1 MMIYLDTRDPAMPQN
16 HKETNLQPTVELL
29 QFRDE
34 LRTSLK
40 QRPDA
45 ILALVDA
52 LSSNTTAKS
61 VVELSLNPCFG
72 HQFTSVYDAIDNFFP
87 SSPPDSVAE
96 QRREKE
102 MELMRMCV
110 SYLPEPVQRNFWLF
124 GLDVTP
130 APRPYAR
137 TLADRSCVYQPTP
150 VRSNKPITYGHQY
163 AALVYFPEKTSTPS
177 PPWVVPLSIRRLQ
190 SDEKATTV
198 HAQQINALL
207 SEETFPWHDRLS
219 VVVADSTLSAV
230 TFLGFLGPVT
240 PLRNLVTIART
251 RCNRVFYQR
260 PVPTPGATQ
269 KGHPRWYGARFDL
282 KDKNTWTPPDL
293 GDVISITTRRGRPL
307 TVEIKAWHNLLMRG
321 TREYPMHDHP
331 FTLVRIDVMDA
342 MGKPVFKRPMWLT
355 VIGQS
360 RDQLSLATV
369 FKAYRQRYD
378 VEHFFRFGKQKLL
391 TTAYQTPDVSRE
403 ENWWQ
408 ITQLAYVQL
417 WLARNLAISLP
428 KPWERNLASFR
439 TGKASPSMVQ
449 RDFGRIIQQIEPL
462 PALPKPRKPRGK
474 SPGRAKGNCPKRRE
488 RHKVIKK
495 GKSAKKCLKPAA

>member
-1 MMIYLDTRDPAMPQN
+1 MIDVDTRKFNMPPN
-16 HKETNLQPTVELL
+16 HQQRNLQSTVELL

-34 LRTSLK
+34 LRTRLK
-40 QRPDA
+40 TRADVT
-45 ILALVDA
+45 IELLDA

-61 VVELSLNPCFG
+61 VVELSLNPCFH
-72 HQFTSVYDAIDNFFP
+72 HQFASVYDAINHFFQP
-87 SSPPDSVAE
+87 SSPDSVAQ

-110 SYLPEPVQRNFWLF
+110 SYLPEPVQRHFWLF

-163 AALVYFPEKTSTPS
+163 AALVYFPEKTSASS

-190 SDEKATTV
+190 SEEKATTV

-207 SEETFPWHDRLS
+207 SQETFPFHDRLS

-230 TFLGFLGPVT
+230 TFLGPVT
-240 PLRNLVTIART
+240 PLRNLVTIVRT

-260 PVPTPGATQ
+260 PMPTPGVAQ

-293 GDVISITTRRGRPL
+293 GDVISITTRRGRLL
-307 TVEIKAWHNLLMRG
+307 TVKIKAWHNLLMRG

-331 FTLVRIDVMDA
+331 FTLIRIDVTDA

-360 RDQLSLATV
+360 RDQLSLEAV
-369 FKAYRQRYD
+369 FRAYRQRYD

-391 TTAYQTPDVSRE
+391 TTAYQTPDVQRS

-428 KPWERNLASFR
+428 KPWERHLASFR

-449 RDFGRIIQQIEPL
+449 RDFGRIIQQIEPIPHL
-462 PALPKPRKPRGK
+462 PKPRGK

>member
-163 AALVYFPEKTSTPS
+163 AALVYFPEKTSTSS

-198 HAQQINALL
+198 HAQQIKALL
-207 SEETFPWHDRLS
+207 SQETFPWHDRLS

-230 TFLGFLGPVT
+230 TFLGPVT

-260 PVPTPGATQ
+260 PVPIPGAVQ

-282 KDKNTWTPPDL
+282 KDKNTWTTPDL

-307 TVEIKAWHNLLMRG
+307 RVEIKAWHNLLMRG
-321 TREYPMHDHP
+321 TREYPMHNHP
-331 FTLVRIDVMDA
+331 LTLIRIDVTDA
-342 MGKPVFKRPMWLT
+342 TGKPVFRRPMWLT
-355 VIGQS
+355 VIGES
-360 RDQLSLATV
+360 RAQLSLKAIWE
-369 FKAYRQRYD
+369 AYRQRYD
-378 VEHFFRFGKQKLL
+378 EEHFFRFGKQKLL
-391 TTAYQTPDVSRE
+391 TTAYQTPDVEHS

-417 WLARNLAISLP
+417 WLARDLAISLP
-428 KPWERNLASFR
+428 KPWERNLPQFK
-439 TGKASPSMVQ
+439 TGEASPSMVQ
-449 RDFGRIIQQIEPL
+449 RDFGRIIQQIESTPY
-462 PALPKPRKPRGK
+462 LPKRRGK

-488 RHKVIKK
+488 RHKVIRK
-495 GKSAKKCLKPAA
+495 GKSAKKTLKSAA